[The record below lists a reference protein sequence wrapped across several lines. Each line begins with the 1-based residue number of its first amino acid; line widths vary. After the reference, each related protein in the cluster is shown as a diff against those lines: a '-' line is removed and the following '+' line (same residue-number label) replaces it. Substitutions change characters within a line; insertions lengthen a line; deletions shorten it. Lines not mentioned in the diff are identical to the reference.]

1 MAVLEVYEYPHPV
14 LKKKAVKVEK
24 VDDALR
30 KLMDDMLETMY
41 SAVGVGLAAPQI
53 GQSVR
58 VLVIDYEQEEDENGN
73 RIKGNPKRFAARR
86 DVCQFPDRGRKLSVL
101 KKSACVIWIMTAK
114 SRKFWPMIFW
124 RLSCSMRWIIWTGFC
139 ILTESAV

>member
-1 MAVLEVYEYPHPV
+1 
-14 LKKKAVKVEK
+14 
-24 VDDALR
+24 
-30 KLMDDMLETMY
+30 MDDMLETMY

-73 RIKGNPKRFAARR
+73 RIKGNPRYFVNPEIIWHSDERFAARR

-101 KKSACVIWIMTAK
+101 KNPRAL
-114 SRKFWPMIFW
+114 FG
-124 RLSCSMRWIIWTGFC
+124 L
-139 ILTESAV
+139 

>member
-1 MAVLEVYEYPHPV
+1 MGSSTIISGKMIAGVEVYEYPHPV

-58 VLVIDYEQEEDENGN
+58 VLFIDYEQ
-73 RIKGNPKRFAARR
+73 
-86 DVCQFPDRGRKLSVL
+86 
-101 KKSACVIWIMTAK
+101 
-114 SRKFWPMIFW
+114 
-124 RLSCSMRWIIWTGFC
+124 
-139 ILTESAV
+139 